1 MWFTSA
7 LQTKQT
13 TSLKQNKNEL
23 QSAQFMMIVFTWK
36 NCPSF
41 HDHRM
46 VATNILAP
54 LQGHSTAVFLK
65 LYNDLT
71 NHSQFPYFGY
81 ATQTGQIIMKLKWN
95 NITLL
100 IY

>member
-36 NCPSF
+36 IVRLFMIPQHGSGKKYLHHF
-41 HDHRM
+41 K
-46 VATNILAP
+46 
-54 LQGHSTAVFLK
+54 G
-65 LYNDLT
+65 
-71 NHSQFPYFGY
+71 
-81 ATQTGQIIMKLKWN
+81 TQ
-95 NITLL
+95 LL
-100 IY
+100 FS